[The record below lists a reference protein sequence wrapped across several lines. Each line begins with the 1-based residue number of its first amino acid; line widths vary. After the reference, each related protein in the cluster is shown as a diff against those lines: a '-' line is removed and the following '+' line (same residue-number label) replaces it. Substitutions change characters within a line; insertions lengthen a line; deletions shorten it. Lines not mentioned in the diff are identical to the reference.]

1 MALSKIT
8 TASLADD
15 SVTGA
20 KIENNPTIAGN
31 LTVSGDLVPSESMS
45 NRNKIINGNMAVAQ
59 NVHPMAHPI

>member
-15 SVTGA
+15 SVTGS

-31 LTVSGDLVPSESMS
+31 LTVSGSFNPSVTTS
-45 NRNKIINGNMAVAQ
+45 
-59 NVHPMAHPI
+59 